1 MGTKSSK
8 GKNDELN
15 ELAKDLNPIMSTS
28 NRRACTIENGKIIL
42 NFNHFNEEYNTLNKN
57 LEKLKNKMDIIISDD
72 NLIIIQKKLEE
83 LFKITINTDIQNS
96 INSFSNIYKTNL
108 QQYYQHITEIKKIY
122 KQSYLS
128 VSTFL
133 TNWLKKQKNL
143 ENNEINEEKQKI
155 EEFENEMKE
164 LINKFAKFKE
174 IEDFANTICYF
185 KINYNSQDK
194 FNEIN
199 QYFNE
204 NKDEIG
210 KSYKIENAAQLR
222 NIINIRD
229 FLIDNISQKN
239 NFSEMLANFHKD
251 YLSLY
256 IKVIDQINSDK
267 LEKVEMGNEFNEF
280 NGIIIYHRL
289 IRSIEERI
297 KKIDLDK

>member
-1 MGTKSSK
+1 MGAKSSK

-15 ELAKDLNPIMSTS
+15 ELAKDLNPIMSSS

-72 NLIIIQKKLEE
+72 NIIIIQKKLEE

-143 ENNEINEEKQKI
+143 ENNEINGEKQKI

-239 NFSEMLANFHKD
+239 NFSEMLVNFHKD

-256 IKVIDQINSDK
+256 LKVIDQINSDK

>member
-1 MGTKSSK
+1 MGANNNK

-15 ELAKDLNPIMSTS
+15 ELAKDLKPIMSSS

-42 NFNHFNEEYNTLNKN
+42 NFNHFNEEYNSLNKN

-72 NLIIIQKKLEE
+72 NIILIQKRLEE
-83 LFKITINTDIQNS
+83 LEKITINNDIQNS
-96 INSFSNIYKTNL
+96 INSFSNTYKTSL

-133 TNWLKKQKNL
+133 TNWLKKQTNL
-143 ENNEINEEKQKI
+143 EINEINGEKQKI

-239 NFSEMLANFHKD
+239 NFSEMLVNFHKD

-256 IKVIDQINSDK
+256 LKVIDQINSDK

>member
-72 NLIIIQKKLEE
+72 NIIIIQKKLEE

-133 TNWLKKQKNL
+133 TNWLKKQTNL
-143 ENNEINEEKQKI
+143 EINEINGEKQKI

-239 NFSEMLANFHKD
+239 NFSEMLVNFHKD

>member
-1 MGTKSSK
+1 MGAKSSK

-15 ELAKDLNPIMSTS
+15 ELAKDLNPIMSSS

-42 NFNHFNEEYNTLNKN
+42 NFNHFNEEYNTLNKY

-72 NLIIIQKKLEE
+72 NIIIIQKKLEE

-239 NFSEMLANFHKD
+239 NFSEMLVNFHKD

>member
-1 MGTKSSK
+1 MGAKSSK

-15 ELAKDLNPIMSTS
+15 ELAKDLNPIMSSS

-42 NFNHFNEEYNTLNKN
+42 NFNHFNEEYNTLNKY

-72 NLIIIQKKLEE
+72 NIIIIQKKLEE

-128 VSTFL
+128 ISTFL

-174 IEDFANTICYF
+174 IEVFANTICYF

-239 NFSEMLANFHKD
+239 NFSEMLVNFHKD

>member
-1 MGTKSSK
+1 MGAKNNK

-42 NFNHFNEEYNTLNKN
+42 NFNHFNDEYNSLNKN
-57 LEKLKNKMDIIISDD
+57 LEKLKNKMDLIISDD
-72 NLIIIQKKLEE
+72 NIILIQKKLEE
-83 LFKITINTDIQNS
+83 LEKITISTDIQKS
-96 INSFSNIYKTNL
+96 INSFSNTYKANL
-108 QQYYQHITEIKKIY
+108 KQYYQHITEIKKIY

-128 VSTFL
+128 ISTFL

-143 ENNEINEEKQKI
+143 EINEINGEKQKI
-155 EEFENEMKE
+155 EGFENEMKE
-164 LINKFAKFKE
+164 LINKFGKFKE
-174 IEDFANTICYF
+174 IEDFANAICYF

-199 QYFNE
+199 KYFDE

-210 KSYKIENAAQLR
+210 KIYKIENAPQLR
-222 NIINIRD
+222 NIVNIRD
-229 FLIDNISQKN
+229 FLFENISQKN

-256 IKVIDQINSDK
+256 TKVIDQINSDK
-267 LEKVEMGNEFNEF
+267 LEKVEMANEFNEF
-280 NGIIIYHRL
+280 NGVVIYHRL

-297 KKIDLDK
+297 KKIDLDN

>member
-133 TNWLKKQKNL
+133 TNWLKKQTNL
-143 ENNEINEEKQKI
+143 EINEINGEKQKI

-239 NFSEMLANFHKD
+239 NFSEMLVNFHKD

-280 NGIIIYHRL
+280 NGVIIYHRL

>member
-1 MGTKSSK
+1 MGAKNSK

-15 ELAKDLNPIMSTS
+15 ELTKELNPIMSTS

-42 NFNHFNEEYNTLNKN
+42 NFNHFNEEYNSLNKN

-72 NLIIIQKKLEE
+72 NIIIIQKKLEE

-133 TNWLKKQKNL
+133 TNWLKKQTNL
-143 ENNEINEEKQKI
+143 EINEINGEKQKI

-164 LINKFAKFKE
+164 LINKFEKFKE
-174 IEDFANTICYF
+174 IEDFANKICYF

-204 NKDEIG
+204 NKEEIG
-210 KSYKIENAAQLR
+210 KIYKIENAPQLR

-239 NFSEMLANFHKD
+239 NFSELLVNFHKD

-256 IKVIDQINSDK
+256 IKIIDQINSDK
-267 LEKVEMGNEFNEF
+267 LEKVEMCNEFNEF
-280 NGIIIYHRL
+280 NGVIIYHRL

>member
-1 MGTKSSK
+1 MGAKSSK

-72 NLIIIQKKLEE
+72 NIIIIQKKLEE

-174 IEDFANTICYF
+174 IEVFANTICYF

-239 NFSEMLANFHKD
+239 NFSEMLVNFHKD

-256 IKVIDQINSDK
+256 LKVIDQINSDK

-280 NGIIIYHRL
+280 NGVIIYHRL

>member
-1 MGTKSSK
+1 MGAKSSK

-15 ELAKDLNPIMSTS
+15 ELAKDLNPIMSSS

-72 NLIIIQKKLEE
+72 NIIIIQKKLEE

-239 NFSEMLANFHKD
+239 NFSEMLVNFHKD

-256 IKVIDQINSDK
+256 LKVIDQINSDK

-280 NGIIIYHRL
+280 NGVIIYHRL

>member
-1 MGTKSSK
+1 MGANNNK
-8 GKNDELN
+8 GKNDELK
-15 ELAKDLNPIMSTS
+15 ELSKELKPIMSSS

-42 NFNHFNEEYNTLNKN
+42 NFNHFNQEYNTLNKI
-57 LEKLKNKMDIIISDD
+57 LEKLKNKMDLIISDD
-72 NLIIIQKKLEE
+72 NIILIQKKLEE
-83 LFKITINTDIQNS
+83 LEKITINTDIQNS
-96 INSFSNIYKTNL
+96 INSFSNIYKTSL
-108 QQYYQHITEIKKIY
+108 QQYFQHITEIKKIY

-128 VSTFL
+128 ISTFL
-133 TNWLKKQKNL
+133 TNWLKKQKDL
-143 ENNEINEEKQKI
+143 EMNEINGEKQKI
-155 EEFENEMKE
+155 EEYENEMKE
-164 LINKFAKFKE
+164 LNNKFAKFKE

-199 QYFNE
+199 QYFKE

-210 KSYKIENAAQLR
+210 KIYKIENAPQLR

-239 NFSEMLANFHKD
+239 NFSEMLVSFHKD

-267 LEKVEMGNEFNEF
+267 LEKVEMCNEFNEF
-280 NGIIIYHRL
+280 NGVVIYHRL

-297 KKIDLDK
+297 KKINLDK

>member
-1 MGTKSSK
+1 MGANNNK
-8 GKNDELN
+8 GKNNELN
-15 ELAKDLNPIMSTS
+15 ELAKDLKPIMSSS

-42 NFNHFNEEYNTLNKN
+42 NFNHFNQEYNTLNKN

-72 NLIIIQKKLEE
+72 NIIIIQKKLEE
-83 LFKITINTDIQNS
+83 LEKITINTDIQNS
-96 INSFSNIYKTNL
+96 INSFSNTYKTSL

-128 VSTFL
+128 VSSFL
-133 TNWLKKQKNL
+133 TNWLKKQKDL
-143 ENNEINEEKQKI
+143 EMNEINGEKQKI
-155 EEFENEMKE
+155 EGYENEMKE

-199 QYFNE
+199 QYFKE

-210 KSYKIENAAQLR
+210 KIYKIENAPQLR

-267 LEKVEMGNEFNEF
+267 LEKVEMCNEFNEF
-280 NGIIIYHRL
+280 NAVIIYHRL

-297 KKIDLDK
+297 KKINLDK

>member
-1 MGTKSSK
+1 MGANNNK
-8 GKNDELN
+8 GKNNELN
-15 ELAKDLNPIMSTS
+15 ELAKDLKPIMSSS

-42 NFNHFNEEYNTLNKN
+42 NFNHFNQEYNTLNKI
-57 LEKLKNKMDIIISDD
+57 LEKLKNKMDLIISDD
-72 NLIIIQKKLEE
+72 NIILIQKKLEE
-83 LFKITINTDIQNS
+83 LEKITINTDIQNS
-96 INSFSNIYKTNL
+96 INSFSNIYKTSL
-108 QQYYQHITEIKKIY
+108 QQYFQHITEIKKIY

-128 VSTFL
+128 VSSFL
-133 TNWLKKQKNL
+133 TNWLKKQKDL
-143 ENNEINEEKQKI
+143 EMNEINGEKQKI
-155 EEFENEMKE
+155 EEYENEMKE

-199 QYFNE
+199 QYFKE

-210 KSYKIENAAQLR
+210 KNYKIENAPQLR

-280 NGIIIYHRL
+280 NGVIIYHRL

-297 KKIDLDK
+297 KKINLDK

>member
-1 MGTKSSK
+1 MEKRDYLNASTENSSVNTDSLLTKILIFKEDSLYES
-8 GKNDELN
+8 LN
-15 ELAKDLNPIMSTS
+15 EKTNIFSK
-28 NRRACTIENGKIIL
+28 R
-42 NFNHFNEEYNTLNKN
+42 NTLITYDTNKP
-57 LEKLKNKMDIIISDD
+57 KSIKIKN
-72 NLIIIQKKLEE
+72 
-83 LFKITINTDIQNS
+83 
-96 INSFSNIYKTNL
+96 
-108 QQYYQHITEIKKIY
+108 
-122 KQSYLS
+122 
-128 VSTFL
+128 
-133 TNWLKKQKNL
+133 
-143 ENNEINEEKQKI
+143 ENNKI
-155 EEFENEMKE
+155 VIK
-164 LINKFAKFKE
+164 IGDH
-174 IEDFANTICYF
+174 IEDVLRELKHPNYIHYTRGQDE
-185 KINYNSQDK
+185 NYNSQDK

-239 NFSEMLANFHKD
+239 NFSEMLVNFHKD

-256 IKVIDQINSDK
+256 LKVIDQINSDK

-280 NGIIIYHRL
+280 NGVIIYHRL

>member
-1 MGTKSSK
+1 MGAKSSK

-15 ELAKDLNPIMSTS
+15 ELAKDLNPIMSSS

-72 NLIIIQKKLEE
+72 NIIIIQKKLEE

-164 LINKFAKFKE
+164 LINKFAKLKE
-174 IEDFANTICYF
+174 IEDFANIICFF

-239 NFSEMLANFHKD
+239 NFSEMLVNFHKD

-280 NGIIIYHRL
+280 NGVIIYHRL

>member
-1 MGTKSSK
+1 M
-8 GKNDELN
+8 
-15 ELAKDLNPIMSTS
+15 
-28 NRRACTIENGKIIL
+28 
-42 NFNHFNEEYNTLNKN
+42 
-57 LEKLKNKMDIIISDD
+57 
-72 NLIIIQKKLEE
+72 
-83 LFKITINTDIQNS
+83 
-96 INSFSNIYKTNL
+96 
-108 QQYYQHITEIKKIY
+108 
-122 KQSYLS
+122 
-128 VSTFL
+128 
-133 TNWLKKQKNL
+133 
-143 ENNEINEEKQKI
+143 NEINGEKQKI
-155 EEFENEMKE
+155 EGYENEMKE

-199 QYFNE
+199 QYFKE

-210 KSYKIENAAQLR
+210 KIYKIENAPQLR

-239 NFSEMLANFHKD
+239 NFSEMLVSFHKD

-267 LEKVEMGNEFNEF
+267 LEKVEMCNEFNEF
-280 NGIIIYHRL
+280 NGVIIYHRL

>member
-1 MGTKSSK
+1 MGANNNK

-15 ELAKDLNPIMSTS
+15 ELAKDLKPIMSSS

-42 NFNHFNEEYNTLNKN
+42 NFNHFNQEYNTLNKI
-57 LEKLKNKMDIIISDD
+57 LEKLKNKMDLIISDD
-72 NLIIIQKKLEE
+72 NIIIIQKKLEE
-83 LFKITINTDIQNS
+83 LEKITINTDIQNS
-96 INSFSNIYKTNL
+96 INSFSNIYKTSL
-108 QQYYQHITEIKKIY
+108 QQYFQHITEIKKVY

-133 TNWLKKQKNL
+133 TNWLKKQKDL
-143 ENNEINEEKQKI
+143 EMNEINGEKQKI
-155 EEFENEMKE
+155 EEYENEMKE
-164 LINKFAKFKE
+164 LNNKFAKFKE
-174 IEDFANTICYF
+174 IEEFANTICYF

-199 QYFNE
+199 QYFKE

-210 KSYKIENAAQLR
+210 KNYKIENAPQLR

-229 FLIDNISQKN
+229 FLIDNIFQKN
-239 NFSEMLANFHKD
+239 NFSEMLEHFHKD

-267 LEKVEMGNEFNEF
+267 LEKVEMCNEFNEF
-280 NGIIIYHRL
+280 NGVIIYHRL